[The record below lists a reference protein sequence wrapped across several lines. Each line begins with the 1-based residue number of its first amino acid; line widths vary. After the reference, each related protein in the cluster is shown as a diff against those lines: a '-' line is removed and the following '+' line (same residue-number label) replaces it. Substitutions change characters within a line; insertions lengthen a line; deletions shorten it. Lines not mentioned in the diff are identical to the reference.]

1 MKNIQTVVHP
11 QHLLN
16 SEAYFTNPTWADNT
30 LHNTNGRV
38 PSNKLRDQVNGFLG
52 LSLCSF
58 WTCLQ
63 MKKKKLPWGMVFP
76 WVLKALPFQLQHHVV
91 LNPLVEKQKGS
102 SGFCFCG
109 DLGRGLGL
117 KHFMVELGWQTR
129 AAREAAIRHLSTMF
143 VFVKV
148 TIAVHQSALKRFL
161 KLRFKYDS
169 QTYQLHPNAIKSWPS
184 KLFIIPVVCRT
195 M

>member
-1 MKNIQTVVHP
+1 MLFLD
-11 QHLLN
+11 LLADEEE
-16 SEAYFTNPTWADNT
+16 EAA
-30 LHNTNGRV
+30 LGH
-38 PSNKLRDQVNGFLG
+38 GFSLG
-52 LSLCSF
+52 FEGTSF
-58 WTCLQ
+58 PITTPCR
-63 MKKKKLPWGMVFP
+63 FE
-76 WVLKALPFQLQHHVV
+76 PFGG
-91 LNPLVEKQKGS
+91 EAEGS

-109 DLGRGLGL
+109 DLGLGLGL